1 MSKFFYFLL
10 VVCMIVHGSST
21 MDYCYAQEI
30 PLGTWRIHNSYN
42 AIHAIAISSQKVYA
56 ASSNGIVVVN
66 TDNSLSTIT
75 KLDGLSG
82 TDITSIAFDQPR
94 NQLLISYADGM
105 LDIIRPSEIISYGNL
120 KNSLTISG
128 SKKINHVRVHGG
140 VAYLSADYGVVVF
153 DLAQLEVKET
163 WRDLG
168 PAGQLLAIRE
178 STVLGD
184 SIFLATQNGVLA
196 GLLTDNLLDFANW
209 KRFNQGAFNA
219 VVQSVAFFNGKVFAA
234 IDGAGLY
241 ARQNGIWSLDYFPGS
256 SFNALT
262 ANTNLLITEGN
273 NLWTLDASGTL
284 AQIQNEKIQSPAYA
298 VQDGAGKF
306 WIGDLRN
313 GLISDKPGSFQSYLP
328 NGPTFSGG
336 FRLNLNSANQLFA
349 VSGGYT
355 TTFLPAGKNENVNV
369 FASGL
374 WSTETSFFTLD
385 VTDVDFKSTK
395 TFAASF
401 GSGLQVMENSSSTL
415 YTNANSPLSTNRI
428 TAIASAPDGLWVIN
442 YGSALSLHLLK
453 NDNTWESFSFPIAA
467 AQFPT
472 ELLVDRIGQVWMVL
486 NSAQGGG
493 ILVYNR
499 EKNQHVYLNEVAGS
513 GALPSR
519 SVFSITSD
527 REGQVWVG
535 TNAGVAY
542 FPNPAQ
548 VFSGSINSTKPIFN
562 GRFLLRDETVTAIAA
577 DGGNRKWMG
586 TQRGLWLFDPF
597 GEKQIYNFNVANSPL
612 LSDRIVDIEI
622 HPVTG
627 EVFFATEKGIVS
639 YRSDATTSRPV
650 FDNVKIFPNPVTAEF
665 TGTVSISGLSTDAT
679 VKVTDISGKLIW
691 QTYANGGTAT
701 WDVRDYTGKRAAT
714 GMYLVIAVS
723 QDGSDS
729 IVGKLAVIN

>member
-1 MSKFFYFLL
+1 MGKYVCLL
-10 VVCMIVHGSST
+10 RVVFAMVHGPWF

-42 AIHAIAISSQKVYA
+42 AIHSIAVSSQKVYA
-56 ASSNGIVVVN
+56 ASSNGIVVAN
-66 TDNSLSTIT
+66 TDNSLSTLT

-82 TDITSIAFDQPR
+82 VDITSIAFDQTR

-105 LDIIRPSEIISYGNL
+105 LDIIRPSEIISYSSL
-120 KNSLTISG
+120 KNSPTISG
-128 SKKINHVRVHGG
+128 SKKINHVMVQGG

-219 VVQSVAFFNGKVFAA
+219 VVQSVASFNGKVYAA

-241 ARQNGIWSLDYFPGS
+241 MRQNGVWSLDYFPGS
-256 SFNALT
+256 DFNALT

-273 NLWTLDASGTL
+273 NLWALNASGTL
-284 AQIQNEKIQSPAYA
+284 TQIQDDKIQKPVFAN
-298 VQDGAGKF
+298 QDGAGKF

-313 GLISDKPGSFQSYLP
+313 GLISDKSGSFQSYIP

-355 TTFLPAGKNENVNV
+355 TNFLPAGKNENINV
-369 FASGL
+369 FAAGL
-374 WSTETSFFTLD
+374 WGTETSFFTLD
-385 VTDVDFKSTK
+385 ATDVDFKSTK
-395 TFAASF
+395 TFVSSF
-401 GSGLQVMENSSSTL
+401 GSGLQVVENSSSNI

-428 TAIASAPDGLWVIN
+428 TAIASAPDGLWVTN
-442 YGSALSLHLLK
+442 YGAVLSLHLLK

-486 NSAQGGG
+486 NPAQGGG
-493 ILVYNR
+493 ILVYSR

-519 SVFSITSD
+519 SVFSITAD

-548 VFSGSINSTKPIFN
+548 VFSGSINSAKPIFN

-597 GEKQIYNFNVANSPL
+597 GEKQIYNFNAANSPL

-627 EVFFATEKGIVS
+627 EVFFVTERGVVS
-639 YRSDATTSRPV
+639 YRSDATTSQPA
-650 FDNVKIFPNPVTAEF
+650 FDKVKIFPNPVTAEF
-665 TGTVSISGLSTDAT
+665 TGNVSISGLSTDAT
-679 VKVTDISGKLIW
+679 VKVTDVSGKLIR

-701 WDVRDYTGKRAAT
+701 WDVRDYSGKRAAT

-729 IVGKLAVIN
+729 IVGKIAVIN